1 MFEWIVM
8 FVVVETGI
16 QPLVHITSGRKLVI
30 NRLYTSQADAN
41 WYSAACAYHKRTQI
55 GYQPLVNITSGRK
68 LVISRLCTSQAG
80 GNWLS
85 TACAHLKRA
94 QNRYQPLVHT
104 SSGRPQPSK
113 TKKHRNLLKF

>member
-16 QPLVHITSGRKLVI
+16 QPFVHL
-30 NRLYTSQADAN
+30 
-41 WYSAACAYHKRTQI
+41 
-55 GYQPLVNITSGRK
+55 TSGRK

-85 TACAHLKRA
+85 TACAHHKRTQIGYQPFVHLTSGRKLVINRLCTPQADANWLSAVCAHLKRA
-94 QNRYQPLVHT
+94 TTTQQN
-104 SSGRPQPSK
+104 
-113 TKKHRNLLKF
+113 KKAPEPAQILRDFSAF